1 MSDVISNGDHAIK
14 AQDNSALALIGPE
27 SLQELRHYSRLV
39 PKRDGS
45 VPVLAGLASDDDLL
59 AQLTGSTADQHIGA
73 GPVNRHDDSDANP
86 MTEGEARQ
94 KVKEADA
101 EIIWA
106 REEAHRIVN
115 GGKPTNP
122 FVDLAVI
129 LAGANTY
136 GARVDLGDAAV
147 RCGDKKGAVDAYE
160 DALSN
165 FYDNPINVITGGS
178 GRLEAPADLIEKL
191 GSLGVSLEQA
201 LADIADKKQAEEQ
214 RR

>member
-1 MSDVISNGDHAIK
+1 MSDVVSNGDHAIK

-27 SLQELRHYSRLV
+27 ALQELRHYSRLV

-59 AQLTGSTADQHIGA
+59 AQLTGSAADQHIG
-73 GPVNRHDDSDANP
+73 DAKP
-86 MTEGEARQ
+86 MTEDEARQ
-94 KVKEADA
+94 KVKEA

-178 GRLEAPADLIEKL
+178 GRPEAPADLIEKL